1 MIEAV
6 NKMLEVI
13 ESDEICLSCSN
24 RQCKT
29 RKIKINRS
37 GGAKPG
43 ENITS
48 FSLCDECFSKLIS
61 EFKPHETIPKI
72 EINIEYDKEMVKEVL
87 EAEQRK

>member
-1 MIEAV
+1 
-6 NKMLEVI
+6 MLEVM

-24 RQCKT
+24 RKCKT

-37 GGAKPG
+37 GGSKPG

-61 EFKPHETIPKI
+61 ELRLYEIIPKI
-72 EINIEYDKEMVKEVL
+72 DINIEYDKEMAKEVL
-87 EAEQRK
+87 EAE